1 MQLEMNDI
9 NGNVH
14 KKLFKKN
21 NREDLSAAKSM
32 QLEILRQ
39 SKVNAREEMKEIVR
53 FMRPW
58 TKMKKIERKTEM

>member
-39 SKVNAREEMKEIVR
+39 SKDNAREEMKEIVR
-53 FMRPW
+53 FKRPW
-58 TKMKKIERKTEM
+58 TKMKKN

>member
-53 FMRPW
+53 LMRPW
-58 TKMKKIERKTEM
+58 TKMKKIERNTEM